1 MWELESK
8 MDVGVWKKVDVFE
21 DSVDITKHTVMR
33 AR

>member
-1 MWELESK
+1 

-33 AR
+33 ARGR